1 MELYNNQERSNA
13 SVMVKH
19 RKSEVQGKEGTLYL
33 QVICDR
39 LVRQV
44 KLPYKVYPQEW
55 DKKVEQVIF
64 PPGLSAERQAYL
76 LQVETK
82 LGVEYDG
89 MLQAISRFH
98 AGGNPFTTDDIV
110 RTFKQNKAVVCW
122 NAYME
127 ELIANRKAGGH
138 DADARHL
145 FSLKNSFSSFLG
157 GEDIPV
163 RQIGEGRI
171 VGYEAWLVARGLE
184 PNTVSFYLRY
194 LRNVWNR
201 AVVKGLIE
209 EQPSPFRNVNT
220 RIEKTK
226 KKAVSEGVIHRIK
239 QLSEEIRPEKQLP
252 GDLSLA
258 AWYFLFCYY
267 TQGMAFVD
275 LAYLTKE
282 NIQGGYLVYAR
293 HKTGEKL
300 QVKLLP
306 VMKAILRKFQSNERD
321 LLFPILSAPDA
332 SYQEY
337 ENALRGYNNQL
348 MRLGRKVGAK
358 LSSYVPRHSWA
369 TNAKRRGATDELISQ
384 GMGHTS
390 LKTTDIYI
398 DRKNNEKI
406 DGLNKMLIMGKGKI
420 YNGHQRISV

>member
-1 MELYNNQERSNA
+1 MEQYKNQERSNT

-44 KLPYKVYPQEW
+44 KLPYKVYSQEW
-55 DKKVEQVIF
+55 DKKMEQVVF

-76 LQVETK
+76 LQVATK
-82 LGVEYDG
+82 LGEECGG
-89 MLQAISRFH
+89 MLQVISRLN
-98 AGGNPFTTDDIV
+98 AGGTSFTTDDIV
-110 RTFKQNKAVVCW
+110 RVFKQNKAVVCW

-138 DADARHL
+138 DADARH
-145 FSLKNSFSSFLG
+145 FVSLKNSFSSFLG

-163 RQIGEGRI
+163 RQIGEERV
-171 VGYEAWLVARGLE
+171 VGYEAWLVARGLM

-201 AVVKGLIE
+201 GVVKGLIE
-209 EQPSPFRNVNT
+209 EQLSPFRNVNT

-226 KKAVSEGVIHRIK
+226 KKAVSEEVIHQIE
-239 QLSEEIRPEKQLP
+239 QLTEEKLPEKQLS
-252 GDLSLA
+252 GDLSFA
-258 AWYFLFCYY
+258 ARCFLFCYY

-275 LAYLTKE
+275 LARLTE
-282 NIQGGYLVYAR
+282 ANIQGEYLVYAR

-306 VMKAILRKFQSNERD
+306 IMKAILRQFQSKERD
-321 LLFPILSAPDA
+321 LLFPILSASDT

-337 ENALRGYNNQL
+337 ENTLRLYNS
-348 MRLGRKVGAK
+348 RLVRVGQKVGAK

-369 TNAKRRGATDELISQ
+369 TNAKSRGATDELISQ

-390 LKTTDIYI
+390 LKTTEIYI
-398 DRKNNEKI
+398 DRRNNEKI

-420 YNGHQRISV
+420 YNGPQRISG